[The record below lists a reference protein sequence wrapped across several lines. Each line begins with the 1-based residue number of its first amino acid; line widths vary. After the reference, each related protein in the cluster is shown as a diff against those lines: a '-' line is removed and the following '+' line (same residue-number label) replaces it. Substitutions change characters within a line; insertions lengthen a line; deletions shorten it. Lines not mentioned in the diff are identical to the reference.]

1 MGTVSSNKNKFYI
14 DTSNELMKI
23 QVSKIPITESK
34 EKQNELKNIS
44 KEISIKMGDLGFRE
58 RYDKTIEILFSR

>member
-1 MGTVSSNKNKFYI
+1 
-14 DTSNELMKI
+14 MKI
-23 QVSKIPITESK
+23 DVSKIPIREST

-44 KEISIKMGDLGFRE
+44 KEISIKIGDLGLRE